1 MEHNHHDK
9 DPALIPAPAPMLPCT
24 SQHPP
29 DLASRLDNNC
39 ACVVAGLTAD
49 ANLLI
54 NEARLAAQRYLYTY
68 QENMPVE
75 QLVRTVC
82 NYKQAYTQ
90 FGGLRPFGVS
100 FLFTG
105 WDMHFGFQLYQSDP
119 SGNYGGWKATAIGA
133 NNQAGKSL
141 MKSDYQEG
149 ASLEE
154 CLRLAVKVLKKTMD
168 STSPSPEKME
178 FTTITRVDG
187 KVVHKIL
194 TDEET
199 SKLLEEVEVEGATE
213 GDV

>member
-1 MEHNHHDK
+1 MV
-9 DPALIPAPAPMLPCT
+9 LVLT
-24 SQHPP
+24 
-29 DLASRLDNNC
+29 RLDDNC

-54 NEARLAAQRYLYTY
+54 NEARVAAQRYLYMY
-68 QENMPVE
+68 QEHIPVE

-82 NYKQAYTQ
+82 NYKQGYTQ

-105 WDMHFGFQLYQSDP
+105 WDEHFGFQLYQSDP
-119 SGNYGGWKATAIGA
+119 SGNYGGWKATSIGA

-141 MKSDYQEG
+141 MKTDYQEG
-149 ASLEE
+149 SSMEE
-154 CLRLAVKVLKKTMD
+154 CLRLAVKVLNKTMD
-168 STSPSPEKME
+168 STSPTPEKME
-178 FTTITRVDG
+178 FTTISRENC

-194 TDEET
+194 SDEET
-199 SKLLEEVEVEGATE
+199 AKLLKEVEAETATG